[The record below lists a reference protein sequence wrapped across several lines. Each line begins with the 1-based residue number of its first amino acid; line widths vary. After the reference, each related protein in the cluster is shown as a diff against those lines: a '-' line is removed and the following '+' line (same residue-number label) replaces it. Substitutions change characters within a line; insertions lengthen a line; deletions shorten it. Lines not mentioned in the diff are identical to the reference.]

1 MLRKAAAA
9 LMPASIIIC
18 GLIIEAIGPGES
30 AFAFA
35 IFALL
40 ILIPFSTMV
49 TWSAALWPE
58 STELWSRVRMIS
70 ILIFIIS
77 LFAIATIAAGGTLGF
92 EGMMLSWIA
101 VWLLSIPIIRRIRN
115 SQSEISAES

>member
-18 GLIIEAIGPGES
+18 GLITEAIGPGES

-77 LFAIATIAAGGTLGF
+77 LIAIVTIAAGGILGF

-101 VWLLSIPIIRRIRN
+101 VWLLSILIIRRIRN
-115 SQSEISAES
+115 SQPEISVES

>member
-18 GLIIEAIGPGES
+18 GLITEAIGPGES

-58 STELWSRVRMIS
+58 STELWLRVRMIS

-77 LFAIATIAAGGTLGF
+77 LIAIATIAAGGTLGF

-115 SQSEISAES
+115 SQPEISTKS

>member
-1 MLRKAAAA
+1 MLRKAATA
-9 LMPASIIIC
+9 LMPGSIIIC

-35 IFALL
+35 IFSLL

-77 LFAIATIAAGGTLGF
+77 LIAIVTIAAGGILGF

-101 VWLLSIPIIRRIRN
+101 VWLLSILIIRRIRN
-115 SQSEISAES
+115 SQPEISVES

>member
-9 LMPASIIIC
+9 LMPASILIC
-18 GLIIEAIGPGES
+18 GLITEAIGPGES

-49 TWSAALWPE
+49 TWSAALWTE
-58 STELWSRVRMIS
+58 STELWSRVRIIS

-77 LFAIATIAAGGTLGF
+77 LIAIATIAAGGTLGF
-92 EGMMLSWIA
+92 TKYPSRFGNL
-101 VWLLSIPIIRRIRN
+101 
-115 SQSEISAES
+115 